1 MVNVDP
7 FLFFFVMLLLNNVV
21 SVHHCTLW
29 FSLHSCMCC
38 YCLQLGFQHFS
49 AANSRAIALHHLAP
63 EHLWEY
69 HCTAWHTYKFF
80 LVSRAR
86 NWAEFRSWQG
96 VFWGYRVSMSF
107 LTQFPR
113 LLLDSFSG
121 IGHGHKQHAIN
132 MLLTYRFTSP
142 STGFSRAS
150 IRFKRSLRFAWRDCC
165 LTQDRS
171 AWPGYCLHN
180 SPESEQTRRLHDLF
194 PERFWSTFFGFWP
207 KANLHCCFYGEVSV
221 YFDA

>member
-7 FLFFFVMLLLNNVV
+7 FLFFVMLLLNNVV
-21 SVHHCTLW
+21 SVHHCTFW
-29 FSLHSCMCC
+29 FSLHSWMCC

-63 EHLWEY
+63 EHLWKY
-69 HCTAWHTYKFF
+69 HCTAWHTYNFF

-96 VFWGYRVSMSF
+96 VFWVSMSF

-113 LLLDSFSG
+113 LLLDSFAG

-132 MLLTYRFTSP
+132 MLLTYRLIDSP
-142 STGFSRAS
+142 PRPQGSHGFPFDSSGACTLLW
-150 IRFKRSLRFAWRDCC
+150 KDCC

-194 PERFWSTFFGFWP
+194 PKRFWSTFFGFWP

-221 YFDA
+221 